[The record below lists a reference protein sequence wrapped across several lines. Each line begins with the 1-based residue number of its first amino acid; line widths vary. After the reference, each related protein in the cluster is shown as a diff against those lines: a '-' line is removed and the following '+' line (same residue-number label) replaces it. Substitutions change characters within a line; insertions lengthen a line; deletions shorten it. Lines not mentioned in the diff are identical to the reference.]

1 MKKLL
6 FTAAAALVAVAAIS
20 CGSNENATT
29 ITKGDLNKMDS
40 LSYIYGM
47 AIGHQLCIEGGI
59 VKELELDMNRILS
72 SLANSAMGKENIV
85 GNDTLKEETM
95 QKIYMKVF
103 SRERQ
108 QEIQAAKQ
116 DSTGNTPL
124 YANEETR
131 QLTSAFVGTD
141 LGLNIIKNNLPLQL
155 VWVEKG
161 INEVYEGKAPMSNID
176 ANKYMRDYFAVKVP
190 AQNKKASEEWLAKI
204 EKQRGVK
211 KTESGLLYKIEEE
224 GDMSA
229 KPTSLE
235 DVVKVHYEGTTRTGK
250 VFDSSYKRNA
260 PIDFA
265 LNRVIKGWGEGLQLV
280 GKGGKITLWIPSE
293 LAYGERGAGADIGPN
308 EALCFVVE
316 LLDVNPGK

>member
-59 VKELELDMNRILS
+59 VKELELDMNCILS

>member
-1 MKKLL
+1 MKKVLITA
-6 FTAAAALVAVAAIS
+6 TAALMTMAAIS
-20 CGSNENATT
+20 CGSNENNTT
-29 ITKGDLNKMDS
+29 ITRGSLNKMDS
-40 LSYIYGM
+40 ISYVYGM
-47 AIGHQLCIEGGI
+47 VMGHQLFIDGGI
-59 VKELELDMNRILS
+59 VKELELDADCIISTLS
-72 SLANSAMGKENIV
+72 NLAMGKEVVV
-85 GNDTLKEETM
+85 GKDTLKEENM
-95 QKIYMKVF
+95 QKIYIKVF
-103 SRERQ
+103 GRERQ
-108 QEIQAAKQ
+108 MQIQAAKS

-124 YANEETR
+124 YTDEETR
-131 QLTSAFVGTD
+131 TLTSAFIGAD
-141 LGLNIIKNNLPLQL
+141 AGLTLAKNNIPMQL

-161 INEVYEGKAPMSNID
+161 INEARNGNAPMSNIE
-176 ANKYMRDYFAVKVP
+176 ANKYLREYFTVKIP

-204 EKQRGVK
+204 EKKKGVK
-211 KTESGLLYKIEEE
+211 KTASGLLYKIEKE

-229 KPTSLE
+229 KPTSIE

-260 PIDFA
+260 PIDFS

-316 LLDVNPGK
+316 LLDVNPEK

>member
-316 LLDVNPGK
+316 LLDVNPEK

>member
-1 MKKLL
+1 MKKTLISIAIAFL
-6 FTAAAALVAVAAIS
+6 ATAIIS

-29 ITKGDLNKMDS
+29 ITKGNLNKMDS
-40 LSYIYGM
+40 LSYVYGM
-47 AIGHQLCIEGGI
+47 AIGHLLCIEGG
-59 VKELELDMNRILS
+59 VVQELDLDVDCLLSALS
-72 SLANSAMGKENIV
+72 STAMGKEYIV
-85 GNDTLKEETM
+85 GNDTINEKTM
-95 QKIYMKVF
+95 PEIHMRVF
-103 SRERQ
+103 GHERQ
-108 QEIQAAKQ
+108 QEIKAAKQ

-131 QLTSAFVGTD
+131 LLTSAFVGSD
-141 LGLNIIKNNLPLQL
+141 IALNMVKNNTPLQL

-161 INEVYEGKAPMSNID
+161 FNEVHEDKAPMSNVEV
-176 ANKYMRDYFAVKVP
+176 NKYLTEYFRVKVP

-316 LLDVNPGK
+316 LLDVNPEK